1 MPSQVNQPLPGG
13 YVLNGY
19 RIDKPLSSGGFS
31 IVYLAHDENQTP
43 FAIKEYLPASLSLRT
58 EGTEVRI
65 DDPENLSVFRH
76 GLKCFFEEGRA
87 LALISHPNVV
97 RVENFFRANE
107 TCYMVMQY
115 VRGRTLQF
123 HIQRNRAEFTE
134 TFMRRI
140 FIHLMNGLR
149 EVHANKLL
157 HLDIKP
163 ANVYIA
169 MDGRPVLLD
178 FGAARITLSDE
189 PMKLKPMYTAGFAAP
204 EQYKFEPGE
213 RRALERHL
221 LGGRHALHLHRGHAA
236 AGGRR
241 AASRRTASS
250 RCARS
255 RAQQY
260 SDELYAI
267 VDACLKL
274 DHLAAPADGLRA
286 AEAAHGR
293 AAGDGPQGLL
303 RHDQHAAFEA
313 LHEIAGRRG
322 RDALHHLPGQ
332 PAGRPVRQRGPDRLL
347 ATAGTCCSWWS
358 PTAWAGT
365 SRARSPPRSR

>member
-1 MPSQVNQPLPGG
+1 MASQVNQPLPGG

-31 IVYLAHDENQTP
+31 IVYLARDETGTP
-43 FAIKEYLPASLSLRT
+43 YAIKEYLPSSLALRS
-58 EGTEVRI
+58 EGVEVRI
-65 DDPENLSVFRH
+65 DDPEHLSTFRH

-134 TFMRRI
+134 TFIRRI
-140 FIHLMNGLR
+140 FMHLMNGLR

-163 ANVYIA
+163 ANIYLA

-204 EQYKFEPGE
+204 EQYKFVPGE
-213 RRALERHL
+213 LGPWSDIYSVGATMYTCISGTPPQAADTRLEKDRL
-221 LGGRHALHLHRGHAA
+221 IPL
-236 AGGRR
+236 
-241 AASRRTASS
+241 RTLTRES
-250 RCARS
+250 
-255 RAQQY
+255 Y
-260 SDELYAI
+260 SDDLYAI
-267 VDACLKL
+267 IDACLKL
-274 DHLAAPADGLRA
+274 DHLAR
-286 AEAAHGR
+286 
-293 AAGDGPQGLL
+293 PQT
-303 RHDQHAAFEA
+303 AFE
-313 LHEIAGRRG
+313 LQKMLMTE
-322 RDALHHLPGQ
+322 
-332 PAGRPVRQRGPDRLL
+332 PAEPAPKGFLDTLNKPLSKLFTR
-347 ATAGTCCSWWS
+347 
-358 PTAWAGT
+358 
-365 SRARSPPRSR
+365 